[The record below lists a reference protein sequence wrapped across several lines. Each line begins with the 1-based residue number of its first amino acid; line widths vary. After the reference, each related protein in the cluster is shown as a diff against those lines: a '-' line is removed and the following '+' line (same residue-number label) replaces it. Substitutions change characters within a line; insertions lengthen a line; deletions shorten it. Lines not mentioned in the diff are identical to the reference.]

1 MLRHIASLRAMGRSS
16 DSVRGGGHET
26 YNSRSASSSSSIAGV
41 FGGACNYLYH
51 PRQLIPYF
59 LRSARPMLLQLCLLI
74 TISVL
79 LEVALEQSFEASV
92 GLTELED
99 NRFSTTHQAE
109 GQQVNIWVNLPVDR
123 PGEGFVS
130 IPLHLFKI
138 TMVDRFIMPLL
149 FAFMLLFSSMAFVFS
164 MGLMDSW

>member
-16 DSVRGGGHET
+16 DSVRGGVHES
-26 YNSRSASSSSSIAGV
+26 YSSRSASSSSSIAGV
-41 FGGACNYLYH
+41 FGGACNCLYH
-51 PRQLIPYF
+51 PRQLIPY
-59 LRSARPMLLQLCLLI
+59 LLQSVRPMLLQLCLLI
-74 TISVL
+74 TISIL

-92 GLTELED
+92 VLTELED

-109 GQQVNIWVNLPVDR
+109 GRQINIWVNLPVDR

>member
-1 MLRHIASLRAMGRSS
+1 
-16 DSVRGGGHET
+16 
-26 YNSRSASSSSSIAGV
+26 
-41 FGGACNYLYH
+41 
-51 PRQLIPYF
+51 
-59 LRSARPMLLQLCLLI
+59 MLLQLCLLI
-74 TISVL
+74 TISIL

-92 GLTELED
+92 VLTELED

-109 GQQVNIWVNLPVDR
+109 GQQINIWVNLPVDR

-149 FAFMLLFSSMAFVFS
+149 FAVMLLFSSMAFVFS